1 MIQCYYHRGVG
12 SMKCNKK
19 GFTLIELIGVIA
31 ILAIILLVA
40 LPSLTKTLRN
50 NNEQQYQNVLQDLY
64 LAAEQYTITHK
75 EEYPQLENPGGRATV
90 TLKKLRDQGY
100 LNQHLENPKTGQ
112 DFLDTDYVSITINND
127 YTRNYQFNK

>member
-1 MIQCYYHRGVG
+1 MYNRL
-12 SMKCNKK
+12 
-19 GFTLIELIGVIA
+19 FL
-31 ILAIILLVA
+31 
-40 LPSLTKTLRN
+40 
-50 NNEQQYQNVLQDLY
+50 
-64 LAAEQYTITHK
+64 EQYTITHK
-75 EEYPQLENPGGRATV
+75 EEYPQLENPGGSATV